1 MFQNGLKGSKMV
13 NLTVFDHLGPYL
25 AHLDHF
31 GPFQTKVIFFAP
43 SRVGPRWSGAKKTF
57 LSETVLMGP
66 NEPKRISVKT
76 VILISW
82 ALLDHFVPL
91 WNIDKPAMF
100 DHFWSKIGHFWTTPV
115 YLIVKKKVHHQL
127 YPVFCKSQRFRYDL
141 ISFDSC
147 KQQQLLSSPLILF
160 HPFRSQR
167 KCADSWGPP
176 SNLAK
181 IRRVQVNVMMIPD
194 M

>member
-1 MFQNGLKGSKMV
+1 MKGLSMFQNGLKGSKMV
-13 NLTVFDHLGPYL
+13 NLTVFDHLGPFL
-25 AHLDHF
+25 AHLDRF

-82 ALLDHFVPL
+82 AFLDYFVPL

-100 DHFWSKIGHFWTTPV
+100 DHFWTTPV
-115 YLIVKKKVHHQL
+115 YLKVKK
-127 YPVFCKSQRFRYDL
+127 RFITNFILCFASHKGSDMISSAL
-141 ISFDSC
+141 IVAN
-147 KQQQLLSSPLILF
+147 SSNFF
-160 HPFRSQR
+160 H
-167 KCADSWGPP
+167 
-176 SNLAK
+176 LH
-181 IRRVQVNVMMIPD
+181 
-194 M
+194 

>member
-1 MFQNGLKGSKMV
+1 MNLSLLWGPSFMTGDGPKMVHLDQNWPNMEGLSMFQNGLKGSKMV

-100 DHFWSKIGHFWTTPV
+100 DHFWSKIGHF
-115 YLIVKKKVHHQL
+115 
-127 YPVFCKSQRFRYDL
+127 
-141 ISFDSC
+141 
-147 KQQQLLSSPLILF
+147 
-160 HPFRSQR
+160 
-167 KCADSWGPP
+167 
-176 SNLAK
+176 
-181 IRRVQVNVMMIPD
+181 
-194 M
+194 